1 MFSRNEV
8 FVLLSLL
15 SAIQA
20 VSLKN
25 VTKNETLKSLRK
37 FPDDF
42 FFGTATSS
50 YQIEGAWN
58 EGGKGWSMWDHLVR
72 TDPGH
77 IRDGTNGDV
86 AANSYH
92 FYEKDIAI
100 LKELGVSV
108 YRFSVSWPRILPFG
122 RADYVNP
129 EGIAY
134 YNKLIDLLLANNITP
149 FLTMYHWELPQN
161 LNEQGGWLTEDIMY
175 WFGDYSR
182 VLYQHFGDRVK
193 LWLTINEPSV
203 HCNLGYGSGNH
214 APRIR
219 SPGIKYYEC
228 GRNILLAH
236 ARAYHIYNN
245 EFRHQGGRVGLALDS
260 EMSMPSSSSPDDIQ
274 AAEDYLHF
282 FIL

>member
-1 MFSRNEV
+1 MSGGGEEEE
-8 FVLLSLL
+8 
-15 SAIQA
+15 A

-25 VTKNETLKSLRK
+25 VTKSITQRSLRK

-122 RADYVNP
+122 RPDYVNP

-161 LNEQGGWLTEDIMY
+161 LNEQGGWLTEDIAD

-193 LWLTINEPSV
+193 LWLTINEPHI
-203 HCNLGYGSGNH
+203 HCNHGYGTGNH
-214 APRIR
+214 APRIQ

-236 ARAYHIYNN
+236 ARAYHIYDN

-260 EMSMPSSSSPDDIQ
+260 EMGMPSSNSPDDIQ
-274 AAEDYLHF
+274 AAEDFLQF
-282 FIL
+282 RV